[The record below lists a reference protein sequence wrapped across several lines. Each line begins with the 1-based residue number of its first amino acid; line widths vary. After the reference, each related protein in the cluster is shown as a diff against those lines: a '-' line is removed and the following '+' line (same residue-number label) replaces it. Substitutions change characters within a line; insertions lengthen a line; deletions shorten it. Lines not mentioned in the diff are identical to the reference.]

1 MKNKDI
7 ENLVKGG
14 ERVIES
20 ALAVLACALGAGI
33 VILIAI
39 LLSAI
44 K

>member
-1 MKNKDI
+1 MNDKDLD
-7 ENLVKGG
+7 NLVQGG
-14 ERVIES
+14 ERVYQS
-20 ALAVLACALGAGI
+20 ALAVLACAFGAGI